1 MLIAVGERRGRIYKG
16 SDELKKVALKIR
28 NEEPTQIHDPF
39 ETKDE
44 LIKGWSIFFFVFLSS

>member
-44 LIKGWSIFFFVFLSS
+44 LIKG